1 MLTAARIVI
10 PGRTL
15 TGLTAPR
22 AGGPPIRLRPPP
34 RFGGMTQHLLALLL
48 AIWGVLP
55 QIAIGSLLALWLT
68 KA

>member
-1 MLTAARIVI
+1 
-10 PGRTL
+10 
-15 TGLTAPR
+15 
-22 AGGPPIRLRPPP
+22 
-34 RFGGMTQHLLALLL
+34 MTQHFLALLL